1 MQMPGASNKN
11 LLQKILPAA
20 LALLFLLPN
29 FFSKDVNPDLPY
41 SHKEKFDRA
50 LSCINSVSLL
60 ESYTDSIAASKHIA
74 EGSYEYAEL
83 LESIIEQRFYHGFS
97 HFTPAENWIAA
108 FAGKFIKEDYA
119 CKVQPEKI
127 IQHANAACSQQALV
141 MMQVLRDKKLN
152 YRSLGFPHHYAMEVL
167 INKEWYFFDANM
179 EPGITK
185 EQRMLTSWKH
195 HNDHLKQ
202 YYDAARFAD
211 LDYQFGTNLT
221 ATVGAVNEI
230 PAQKAKAFHTV
241 TGILS
246 KIAWLFPLILI
257 FYRPRLKA
265 KLPFM
270 FFTGRKRKP
279 SLSLSA

>member
-179 EPGITK
+179 EPVITK
-185 EQRMLTSWKH
+185 EQRMLGNWKH
-195 HNDHLKQ
+195 RNDNLKQ
-202 YYDAARFAD
+202 YYDAGRCTD
-211 LDYQFGTNLT
+211 LNYQFGNNLT
-221 ATVGAVNEI
+221 ATIGAINEE
-230 PAQKAKAFHTV
+230 PAQKAKYFHII
-241 TGILS
+241 TGMLS
-246 KIAWLFPLILI
+246 KIAWLFPLIFI
-257 FYRPRLKA
+257 FYRNGFFVEA
-265 KLPFM
+265 PFVSLLI
-270 FFTGRKRKP
+270 KKKKP
-279 SLSLSA
+279 NLSLSV

>member
-179 EPGITK
+179 EPVITK
-185 EQRMLTSWKH
+185 EQRMLGNWKH
-195 HNDHLKQ
+195 RNDNLKQ
-202 YYDAARFAD
+202 YYDAGRCTD
-211 LDYQFGTNLT
+211 LNYQFGNNLT
-221 ATVGAVNEI
+221 ATIGAINEV
-230 PAQKAKAFHTV
+230 PAQKAKYFHII
-241 TGILS
+241 TGMLS
-246 KIAWLFPLILI
+246 KIAWLFPLIFI
-257 FYRPRLKA
+257 FYRNGFFVEA
-265 KLPFM
+265 PFVSLLI
-270 FFTGRKRKP
+270 KKKKP
-279 SLSLSA
+279 NLSLSV